1 MKKQSFILGFVAML
15 SSITLADAQPNRIK
29 FQEFTLDNGLHVILH
44 QDHSTPIV
52 AVNITY
58 HVGSKNEQ
66 PNRTGFAHFFEHLM
80 FEGSKDVQR
89 GEFVEYITNAGGV
102 HNAGTSFDQTQYYE
116 ILPSNQLKLALWLE
130 SDRLLQLRIDS
141 VGVETQRSV
150 VKEERR
156 QRFDNQPYGSLL
168 EEVFSNAFTSLPY
181 RWVPIGDVQYI
192 DEAKLQE
199 FIDFHDHFY
208 VPENAV
214 LVISGDLEYEKT
226 RKLVSDYFA
235 DIPRGRHE
243 IYRPDGKEPPHTK
256 EIRKTIY
263 DNIQLPAIFTAYR
276 MPPMGDPDSYALEM
290 LQTLLSGGQSSRLY
304 KALVDNKQL
313 ALETGAIPLALEDAG
328 VFIIYGIANTK
339 VRLEDLEAAMEEEIS
354 RVTEAGLTER
364 EFQKLQNQTEN
375 DFISRNTTMAGIS
388 ENLATYYT
396 FYGDAN
402 LINTEIEKYLAVKP
416 DQIVNAAKKYL
427 VPENRVV
434 LYYLP
439 KDQEPKSI
447 N

>member
-1 MKKQSFILGFVAML
+1 MKNKSLVLCFIAIFSSL
-15 SSITLADAQPNRIK
+15 SLADAQPNRIE
-29 FQEFTLDNGLHVILH
+29 FHEFTLDNGLHVILH
-44 QDHSTPIV
+44 KDHSTPIV

-168 EEVFSNAFTSLPY
+168 EEVFSNAFTKLPY

-199 FIDFHDHFY
+199 FIKFHDQFY

-226 RKLVSDYFA
+226 RNLVGDYFG
-235 DIPRGRHE
+235 DIPRGGHE
-243 IYRPDGKEPPHTK
+243 IYRPDGVEPPHTR

-276 MPPMGDPDSYALEM
+276 MPAMGDPDSYALEM

-328 VFIIYGIANTK
+328 VFIIYGIANTG
-339 VRLEDLEAAMEEEIS
+339 VQLADLEAAMEEEIA
-354 RVTEAGLTER
+354 RVTEAGLTDR

-402 LINTEIEKYLAVKP
+402 LINTEIEKYLAVRP
-416 DQIVNAAKKYL
+416 DQIVNVAKKYL

-447 N
+447 D

>member
-1 MKKQSFILGFVAML
+1 
-15 SSITLADAQPNRIK
+15 
-29 FQEFTLDNGLHVILH
+29 
-44 QDHSTPIV
+44 
-52 AVNITY
+52 
-58 HVGSKNEQ
+58 
-66 PNRTGFAHFFEHLM
+66 
-80 FEGSKDVQR
+80 
-89 GEFVEYITNAGGV
+89 
-102 HNAGTSFDQTQYYE
+102 
-116 ILPSNQLKLALWLE
+116 
-130 SDRLLQLRIDS
+130 
-141 VGVETQRSV
+141 
-150 VKEERR
+150 
-156 QRFDNQPYGSLL
+156 
-168 EEVFSNAFTSLPY
+168 
-181 RWVPIGDVQYI
+181 
-192 DEAKLQE
+192 
-199 FIDFHDHFY
+199 
-208 VPENAV
+208 V

-226 RKLVSDYFA
+226 RKLVGDYFG
-235 DIPRGRHE
+235 DIPRGGHE
-243 IYRPDGKEPPHTK
+243 IYRPDAKEPPHTR

-263 DNIQLPAIFTAYR
+263 DNIRLPAIFTAYR
-276 MPPMGDPDSYALEM
+276 MPAMGDPDSYALEM

-328 VFIIYGIANTK
+328 VFIVYGIANTG
-339 VRLEDLEAAMEEEIS
+339 VQLEDLEAAMEEEVT

-416 DQIVNAAKKYL
+416 DRIVDVAKKYL